1 MEVRIKSIH
10 FDASEKLE
18 GFINKKLEKL
28 ARRNEEITLAEVTL
42 KVVKP
47 ETVKNKRVI
56 LIDDSIVR
64 GTTSRRIVRLLREA
78 GAKEVH
84 MRVSS
89 PPFRYPCFFGTD
101 VDSRE
106 NLIACRLSTDD
117 EIARE
122 IGADSLAYL
131 SVESAHRISG
141 DDAGIFCDGC
151 FTGVYPIAIPAGQ
164 GKNRFEQHIHR

>member
-1 MEVRIKSIH
+1 
-10 FDASEKLE
+10 
-18 GFINKKLEKL
+18 
-28 ARRNEEITLAEVTL
+28 
-42 KVVKP
+42 
-47 ETVKNKRVI
+47 
-56 LIDDSIVR
+56 
-64 GTTSRRIVRLLREA
+64 
-78 GAKEVH
+78 

-106 NLIACRLSTDD
+106 NLIACRLSTDE

-141 DDAGIFCDGC
+141 DDAGTFCDGC

-164 GKNRFEQHIHR
+164 GKNKFEQHIHR